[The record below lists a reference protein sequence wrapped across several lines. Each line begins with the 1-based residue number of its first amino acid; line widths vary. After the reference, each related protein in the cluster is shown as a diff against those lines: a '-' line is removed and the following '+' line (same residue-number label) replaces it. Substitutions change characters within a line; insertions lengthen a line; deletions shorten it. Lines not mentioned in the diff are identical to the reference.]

1 MVRQI
6 VKVPCK
12 GCEYREVGCHGKC
25 TAYQL
30 YKQEKKQQFDNAVM
44 RNDITA
50 YIGDNVMRI
59 RKCNR
64 NKKYGCTVND

>member
-1 MVRQI
+1 M
-6 VKVPCK
+6 KAPCK
-12 GCEYREVGCHGKC
+12 GCEYRNVGCHGKC
-25 TAYQL
+25 
-30 YKQEKKQQFDNAVM
+30 
-44 RNDITA
+44 TA